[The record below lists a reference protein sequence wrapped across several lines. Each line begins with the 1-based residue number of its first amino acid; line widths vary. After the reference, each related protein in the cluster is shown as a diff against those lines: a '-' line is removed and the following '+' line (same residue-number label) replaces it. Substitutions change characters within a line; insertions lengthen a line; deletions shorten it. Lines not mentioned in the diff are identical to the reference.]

1 MTSRAP
7 LFGLIFVAGVAAAA
21 VSAVGCSDDDTTGT
35 PDSGGGNDAAPE
47 ASPCGPLTLVCKPGT
62 PGKACSQV
70 PTNAKCNGTAWE
82 CQAGSI
88 SASQCG
94 CAADNNRP
102 VGADCTT
109 DAGGG
114 DDAAADAADAGGD
127 TGASDGGSGG

>member
-1 MTSRAP
+1 MTSRRS
-7 LFGLIFVAGVAAAA
+7 LFALLLVAATGAA
-21 VSAVGCSDDDTTGT
+21 MALGVGCSDDDTTGT
-35 PDSGGGNDAAPE
+35 PDAGGGNDAAPE

-70 PTNAKCNGTAWE
+70 PTNAKCNGTTWE

-102 VGADCTT
+102 VGADCTS
-109 DAGGG
+109 DAGG
-114 DDAAADAADAGGD
+114 DDATTDAAGDGGSDA
-127 TGASDGGSGG
+127 GASDGGGGG